1 MNTVK
6 GLNDFCRKH
15 KVPVP
20 VGDKFSLLDFLLEV
34 SKRSV
39 LLAEYRGRVTEVI
52 HRLGNESEQ
61 WGGCPNCGTNV
72 HLGLKECPVCGKS
85 LDLVEPEMEASELS
99 DLDPAYSKP
108 KKAVPVDDL
117 DDFDEDD
124 AAEESSDDL
133 LAEADELNEEEDN
146 DVDEIE
152 EDDADED
159 AEESED
165 HELENEV
172 SEEDDSSEEEDA
184 EFEDGSEEDD
194 FDAGQDE
201 DEEPLSGPKKAA
213 QKGNHFLSKKPINR
227 PMTAHAEKF
236 AEREVRR
243 RKLESLIPK
252 FKKDPN
258 LVMRLKYRDLLIM
271 PGLLGY
277 ARKPTAIGS
286 KQDIQRWIKNALK
299 GGLKK

>member
-72 HLGLKECPVCGKS
+72 HLGLKECPVCGKN

-99 DLDPAYSKP
+99 DLDPTYSKP
-108 KKAVPVDDL
+108 KKAAPVDDL

-124 AAEESSDDL
+124 AAEESNDDL
-133 LAEADELNEEEDN
+133 LAESDELNEEEDN

-172 SEEDDSSEEEDA
+172 SEEDDSSEEEDPD
-184 EFEDGSEEDD
+184 FEEDSEADD
-194 FDAGQDE
+194 FNEGQDE

-227 PMTAHAEKF
+227 PMTAHAEKY